1 MAASV
6 PLCRGALRGAWT
18 RTLPRLLCAPGR
30 QHAAARPCHH
40 AARGVGHGEQ
50 QEEVEPYYDVV
61 VSGGGMVGTALAC
74 ALGTDPVLSDKR
86 ILLLEA
92 GKPKQFGTLPP
103 TYSNRVSALS
113 PGSITLLDHV
123 GAWDHVC
130 DMRSKAFK
138 RMQVWDACSDALI
151 TFDKEDLVE
160 DMGYVVENDV
170 VMAAL
175 TRQLETLS
183 DHVSVLYKT
192 RVVKYEW
199 PDSLAVMAPEK
210 RQEAEEGPELIEKN
224 KEEASGCSWVRVTLA
239 DGRILRTK
247 LVIGADGPNSMA
259 RESAGIHT
267 VRWNYD
273 QSAVVATLQLSEP
286 TENNVAWQR
295 FLPTGPIAMLP
306 LSERLSSLVWSTS
319 HEHAKELLAAGH
331 EEFVD
336 AVNSAFVST
345 GNWSE
350 NNRSEL
356 VDTANSVFR
365 SLLTVLLPWG
375 TSVRQLPPSVSGV
388 DPASR
393 ASFPLG
399 LGHATNYVRPRLALI
414 GDAAHRVHPLAGQG
428 VNLGFGDVA
437 CLRDVLSQAAYDGSD
452 LGSLQHLSKY
462 ETTQQRQN
470 LPTMLAIDGLK
481 RLYSTTLGPVVL
493 LRSLGLQAT
502 NALPFL
508 KTQIMAHAN
517 Q

>member
-1 MAASV
+1 V
-6 PLCRGALRGAWT
+6 
-18 RTLPRLLCAPGR
+18 
-30 QHAAARPCHH
+30 
-40 AARGVGHGEQ
+40 
-50 QEEVEPYYDVV
+50 
-61 VSGGGMVGTALAC
+61 
-74 ALGTDPVLSDKR
+74 
-86 ILLLEA
+86 I
-92 GKPKQFGTLPP
+92 
-103 TYSNRVSALS
+103 
-113 PGSITLLDHV
+113 
-123 GAWDHVC
+123 
-130 DMRSKAFK
+130 
-138 RMQVWDACSDALI
+138 
-151 TFDKEDLVE
+151 
-160 DMGYVVENDV
+160 
-170 VMAAL
+170 
-175 TRQLETLS
+175 

-199 PDSLAVMAPEK
+199 PDS
-210 RQEAEEGPELIEKN
+210 N
-224 KEEASGCSWVRVTLA
+224 KEASGCSWVRVTLA
-239 DGRILRTK
+239 DGRTLRTK

-336 AVNSAFVST
+336 AVNSAF
-345 GNWSE
+345 WSE

-365 SLLTVLLPWG
+365 SLLMVLLPWG

-508 KTQIMAHAN
+508 KVRVIPSN
-517 Q
+517 